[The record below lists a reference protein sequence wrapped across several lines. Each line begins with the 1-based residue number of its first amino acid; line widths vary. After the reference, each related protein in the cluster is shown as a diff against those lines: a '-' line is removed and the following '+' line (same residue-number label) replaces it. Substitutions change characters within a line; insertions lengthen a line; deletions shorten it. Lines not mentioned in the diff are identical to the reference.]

1 MYRFAAYYNSCE
13 PSFCKILVMV
23 YHMLSNLL
31 YGRSI
36 RTPCFGDTFG
46 TLLVFSEDGYLSC
59 PGNAFLFLMQGA
71 E

>member
-1 MYRFAAYYNSCE
+1 
-13 PSFCKILVMV
+13 MV
-23 YHMLSNLL
+23 YHMLSNLLYGNLL